1 MKLHFAVGQLIQ
13 QKADAWILGL
23 YEGVEAK
30 PESNCPAEKAM
41 VTVLTEK
48 DFTGKLYETAV
59 VYPVNANAK
68 KMILVGMGKP
78 ADITTEK
85 MRGVAGAGIRT
96 ALKLGV
102 ASAAMLLRGYD
113 VLCPKM
119 AAQAMVEGAVL
130 AGYNYDGF
138 KSKPKEIKLTEVTLV
153 SYETEA
159 AKAEAGMKKG
169 VAMAAGTNMARTLS
183 AMPANHLTP
192 TDLAEKAV
200 RVAAA
205 NGLEVNVLDRED
217 MEEMNMGCLLGVAQG
232 SVEPPKMIVMKH
244 MGNPGGDIF
253 ALVGKGI
260 TFDSGGIS
268 LKPGAGMENMK
279 GDMAGA
285 AAVLGAMEVIGKLK
299 PHANIIAVIA
309 ATENMPDGGALK
321 PGDVIKGMTGKS
333 VEIISTDAEG
343 RLVLADAVAYAEKLG
358 AKKIVDSATL
368 TGACARAFGGV
379 YAGYIATCED
389 LSKELQ
395 AAAELTGERYWRMP
409 IHEEYKD
416 MYKSAVA
423 DIKNSGGAGG
433 GMQTGGMIIAEF
445 VDKAAYVHLDIA
457 GTSAT
462 QTDKP
467 YMSKGFTGM
476 STRTMA
482 EMALA
487 QAKVD

>member
-1 MKLHFAVGQLIQ
+1 
-13 QKADAWILGL
+13 
-23 YEGVEAK
+23 
-30 PESNCPAEKAM
+30 
-41 VTVLTEK
+41 
-48 DFTGKLYETAV
+48 
-59 VYPVNANAK
+59 
-68 KMILVGMGKP
+68 
-78 ADITTEK
+78 
-85 MRGVAGAGIRT
+85 
-96 ALKLGV
+96 
-102 ASAAMLLRGYD
+102 MLLRGYD

-130 AGYNYDGF
+130 ASYNYDGL
-138 KSKPKEIKLTEVTLV
+138 KSKPKEIKLTDITLV
-153 SYETEA
+153 SYEAEA
-159 AKAEAGMKKG
+159 AKAEAGVKKG
-169 VAMAAGTNMARTLS
+169 LAMAAGTNLARTLT
-183 AMPANHLTP
+183 AMPANQLTP
-192 TDLAEKAV
+192 SDLALKAV

-205 NGLEVNVLDRED
+205 NGLEISVLDRED
-217 MEEMNMGCLLGVAQG
+217 MEELHMGCLLGVAQG

-268 LKPGAGMENMK
+268 LKPSAGMENMK

-285 AAVLGAMEVIGKLK
+285 AAVLGAMEVVGKLK

-343 RLVLADAVAYAEKLG
+343 RLILADAVAYAEKLG

-389 LSKELQ
+389 LSKELL

-409 IHEEYKD
+409 IHQEYKD

-423 DIKNSGGAGG
+423 DINNSGGAGG
-433 GMQTGGMIIAEF
+433 GMQIGGMIIAEF

-467 YMSKGFTGM
+467 YFSKGFTGM

>member
-1 MKLHFAVGQLIQ
+1 MKLQLAVGQLIQ
-13 QKADAWILGL
+13 QEVDAWILGL
-23 YEGVEAK
+23 YEGTEAK

-41 VTVLTEK
+41 VAVLKEK

-59 VYPVNANAK
+59 VYPVEANAK
-68 KMILVGMGKP
+68 KMILVGMGKS
-78 ADITTEK
+78 AEITTEK
-85 MRGVAGAGIRT
+85 LRGVAGTGVKV
-96 ALKLGV
+96 ALKLNV
-102 ASAAMLLRGYD
+102 TTAAMLLRGYD

-119 AAQAMVEGAVL
+119 AAQAMVEGAIL
-130 AGYNYDGF
+130 ASYNYDGL
-138 KSKPKEIKLTEVTLV
+138 KSKPKEIKLTDITLV
-153 SYETEA
+153 SYEAEA
-159 AKAEAGMKKG
+159 AKAEAGVKKG
-169 VAMAAGTNMARTLS
+169 LAMSAGTNLARTLT
-183 AMPANHLTP
+183 AMPANQLTP
-192 TDLAEKAV
+192 SDLALKAV

-205 NGLEVNVLDRED
+205 NGLEISVLDQED
-217 MEEMNMGCLLGVAQG
+217 MEELHMGCLLGVAQG
-232 SVEPPKMIVMKH
+232 SIEPPKMIVMKH

-268 LKPGAGMENMK
+268 LKPSAGMENMK

-285 AAVLGAMEVIGKLK
+285 AAVLGAMEIIGKLK

-343 RLVLADAVAYAEKLG
+343 RLILADAVAYAEKLG

-389 LSKELQ
+389 LSQELQ

-409 IHEEYKD
+409 IHQEYKD

-423 DIKNSGGAGG
+423 DINNSGGAGG
-433 GMQTGGMIIAEF
+433 GMQIGGMIIAEF

-462 QTDKP
+462 QADKP
-467 YMSKGFTGM
+467 YLSKGFTGM